1 MTRFARTALPPLLVA
16 MLFLGLWQG
25 VIVVFSIEPFLLPS
39 PVSVALAAYDHSGRL
54 AQATLST
61 GLSTLSGFLI
71 AAFLGILLGSLLGLS
86 RWLERGFYPPTLLL
100 QMVPLVAIAPL
111 FVIWFGFGFGSTV
124 TATVVVAIFP
134 VIANTLGGIRGTDPE
149 LRQLF
154 RFHRAGRL
162 ATWWK
167 LELPSA
173 TPGII
178 TGLRVAAGLSVI
190 GAITAEFVS
199 GYTGDAAPLGSII
212 ISSVRTFQTDLMFA
226 SVLIASLVG
235 FTLFGLANLLGWFL
249 LHRWHSGERS

>member
-1 MTRFARTALPPLLVA
+1 MTFLLRRVVPPCVVALV
-16 MLFLGLWQG
+16 FIGIWQL
-25 VIVVFSIEPFLLPS
+25 VIVLFGIEPYLLPS
-39 PVSVALAAYDHSGRL
+39 PMSVVGAASENSERL
-54 AQATLST
+54 IQATFST
-61 GLSTLSGFLI
+61 GLSTLTGFLL
-71 AAFLGILLGSLLGLS
+71 ASVVGVFLGSLLGLS

-134 VIANTLGGIRGTDPE
+134 VIANTLGGIRSTDSE

-154 RFHRAGRL
+154 RFHRAGRFV
-162 ATWWK
+162 TWWK

-199 GYTGDAAPLGSII
+199 GYTGESAPLGSII
-212 ISSVRTFQTDLMFA
+212 IASVRTFQTDLMFA

-235 FTLFGLANLLGWFL
+235 FTLFGLVNLLGWFL
-249 LHRWHSGERS
+249 LHSWHSGERS

>member
-1 MTRFARTALPPLLVA
+1 MTFLLQRVLPPLLVA
-16 MLFLGLWQG
+16 LVFVGIWEL
-25 VIVVFSIEPFLLPS
+25 VVVVFGVEPYLLPS
-39 PVSVALAAYDHSGRL
+39 PGSVVEAIFDNSDRL
-54 AQATLST
+54 LQATLAT
-61 GLSTLSGFLI
+61 GLSTLAGFLI
-71 AAFLGILLGSLLGLS
+71 ASVVGVVLGSLLGLS

-134 VIANTLGGIRGTDPE
+134 VIANTLGGIRGTDHE

-162 ATWWK
+162 VTWWK

-173 TPGII
+173 TPAII

-199 GYTGDAAPLGSII
+199 GYTGDSAPLGSII
-212 ISSVRTFQTDLMFA
+212 IASVRTFQTDLMFA

-235 FTLFGLANLLGWFL
+235 FSLFGLVNLLGWFL
-249 LHRWHSGERS
+249 LHSWHSGERS